1 MVILAKLIEIEEYD
15 FLCSLL
21 YVYIDLLFQQIC
33 NEHLSVACVVI
44 GPALQYRTKQA
55 ETSIR

>member
-33 NEHLSVACVVI
+33 NEHLECSCV
-44 GPALQYRTKQA
+44 L
-55 ETSIR
+55 S